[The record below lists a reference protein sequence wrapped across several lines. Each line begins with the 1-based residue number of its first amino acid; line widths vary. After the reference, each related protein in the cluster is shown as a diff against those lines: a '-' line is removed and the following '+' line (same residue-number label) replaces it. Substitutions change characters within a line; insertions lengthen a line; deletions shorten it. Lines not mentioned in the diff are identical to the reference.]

1 MAKRPEYP
9 FGYSDEEAQRLE
21 IQAALIEDLLEITF
35 RKAGLTVGMHV
46 LDLGCGV
53 GDVSFLVA
61 RMVGPTGSVLGID
74 RAEPSIARARRRASA
89 AGIRNVAFEQADL
102 TSFMPEQTFDAVV
115 GRFVL
120 LYLREPEALLSRL
133 RGRVRPGGVFAIQ
146 EQDLSQAS
154 QSPPSELFQT
164 VYSWISGAFDVGGA
178 EREMGSKLHKA
189 FLDAGLP
196 RPTMMAMTP
205 LTSGPDSPY
214 YEFLTQI
221 VRSMMPVIER
231 ARLASPSE
239 IDIDTLTA
247 RLRHDAVSNERLLY
261 PPRLISAWSALP
273 D

>member
-102 TSFMPEQTFDAVV
+102 TSF
-115 GRFVL
+115 
-120 LYLREPEALLSRL
+120 
-133 RGRVRPGGVFAIQ
+133 AIQ

-189 FLDAGLP
+189 FLNAGLP

-221 VRSMMPVIER
+221 VRSMLPVIER